1 MQRSVVFVAI
11 MAVIGLGCSTAWADV
26 MDLQLIGG
34 VIEGDTFSQ
43 LFGLRA
49 GQWATFSK
57 MEIDITSSPYYW
69 EVTPCDG
76 FQRAGSV
83 PPGNSRPQ
91 TSGDPVTW
99 TLDTVTG
106 SPPKEVL
113 YKAATTAD
121 YIGGTGNWLLF
132 TAHFEPG
139 DTPPTGVGA
148 AVTFNV
154 FLPTADGLGVW
165 SHSYKY
171 YVTDKGTKLATLQSF
186 PCSDGAILI
195 PAPAAIGLG
204 LIGLGLVGWWQG
216 RTARG

>member
-1 MQRSVVFVAI
+1 MQRSIVFVAI
-11 MAVIGLGCSTAWADV
+11 MAVIGLGCSTVWADV

-49 GQWATFSK
+49 GDWATFSK
-57 MEIDITSSPYYW
+57 MEIDITSSTYYW
-69 EVTPCDG
+69 EATPLDG

-83 PPGNSRPQ
+83 PPGNSAPQ
-91 TSGDPVTW
+91 TSGTPVTW

-106 SPPKEVL
+106 SSPTEVL

-121 YIGGTGNWLLF
+121 NIGGTGNWLLF

-139 DTPPTGVGA
+139 DTPPTNVDA
-148 AVTFNV
+148 AVNFNV
-154 FLPTADGLGVW
+154 FLTTADGLWLW

-171 YVTDKGTKLATLQSF
+171 YVTDNGTHTATLQSF
-186 PCSDGAILI
+186 PCSEGPVLI

-204 LIGLGLVGWWQG
+204 LIGLGLVGWWQR